1 MVRPELVE
9 VEPGHMVQLSRA
21 SVADFDKYKHL
32 VSYG

>member
-1 MVRPELVE
+1 MIRPDLVE
-9 VEPGHMVQLSRA
+9 VAPGHFVQLSRS